1 MGEERKVE
9 GAGWLRLLAGF
20 AVLFAV
26 LQGAAA
32 GLQSLRGEAGLIVA
46 AATLAAALPLQRA
59 LFAPTWQDAFTGL
72 GLGAPR
78 WRGVVVA
85 AVLSAALLCVF
96 PIYLAPRPSLLTFLP
111 NAAWLALGLFA
122 QAGIAEEVVF
132 RGYLYGHIRRGRTFW
147 RAALLSAL
155 PFAAAHLYLFF
166 TMDWPVALSA
176 LILSVAISFPF
187 AYLYDLGGRTIW
199 APALAH
205 AVVQGAIKLAVV
217 HDGMFAIVWML
228 ASAAA
233 LWCVFFV
240 SSSAY
245 SRS

>member
-96 PIYLAPRPSLLTFLP
+96 PIYLAPRPSPLTFLP

-147 RAALLSAL
+147 R
-155 PFAAAHLYLFF
+155 
-166 TMDWPVALSA
+166 
-176 LILSVAISFPF
+176 
-187 AYLYDLGGRTIW
+187 
-199 APALAH
+199 
-205 AVVQGAIKLAVV
+205 
-217 HDGMFAIVWML
+217 
-228 ASAAA
+228 
-233 LWCVFFV
+233 
-240 SSSAY
+240 
-245 SRS
+245 